1 MTSFGGLGLDAEI
14 QASNMNFFKATE
26 GFLESLPQATIQL
39 SYVLRTPFTS
49 DSPSKFGVRYNFYLC
64 YEFCNK
70 MLRRYDIL
78 LKCI

>member
-1 MTSFGGLGLDAEI
+1 MTRFGDLSLDAEI

-49 DSPSKFGVRYNFYLC
+49 ESPSKFNVEYKFYSYDELYNKRYN
-64 YEFCNK
+64 
-70 MLRRYDIL
+70 IL
-78 LKCI
+78 IKYT